1 MKLKTVKV
9 YSQNELLRGKDFDI
23 YYNDVND
30 IEIIAVEEVANVVTL
45 LPTLDAQSIKDVIK
59 SLKSKIDLED
69 IIKIASQ
76 FTPEQNAANAVA
88 LADENKA
95 MGYSND

>member
-9 YSQNELLRGKDFDI
+9 YSQNESLRGKDFDV

-30 IEIIAVEEVANVVTL
+30 IELVAVEESANVVNL
-45 LPTLDAQSIKDVIK
+45 IPTLDVQSIKDVIK
-59 SLKSKIDLED
+59 SLKY
-69 IIKIASQ
+69 KIANDNALTEAIQ

-88 LADENKA
+88 LAEENKA

>member
-1 MKLKTVKV
+1 MKLKTVKI
-9 YSQNELLRGKDFDI
+9 YSQNELLRGKDFDV

-30 IEIIAVEEVANVVTL
+30 IEIIAVEEVANVVNL

-59 SLKSKIDLED
+59 SLKYKVENDNALKVAI
-69 IIKIASQ
+69 Q

-88 LADENKA
+88 LAEENKA